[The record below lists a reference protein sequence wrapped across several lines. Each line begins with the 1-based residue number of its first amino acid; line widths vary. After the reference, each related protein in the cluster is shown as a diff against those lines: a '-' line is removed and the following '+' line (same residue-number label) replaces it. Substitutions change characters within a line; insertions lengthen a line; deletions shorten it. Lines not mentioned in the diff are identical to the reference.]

1 MGSPGNNALNTASR
15 LPTDGSESDEALQ
28 SLMSLPEDAPALA
41 GPDTEDRALAL
52 ARSSRSEELI
62 RHCTTPGEGT
72 AAMAAMMRRLQAA
85 PSAEDAR
92 ADLEALAALRGDP
105 DATEI
110 TEQYDRFLR
119 MRSADLL
126 RDGEFEALDEEN
138 HPTFMA
144 SPEQMAYGRMV
155 GDVLGMDPV
164 LASLLNP
171 TGGLVGAGNMAVERP
186 RDSAIGTHGI
196 VHDAMGYLTN
206 HGYGGPGYDYLGDDA
221 MEPILGAGNPL
232 TGQESGTG
240 FWGDYDGQSGAAQGS
255 DAAFGIGVEYGEAGA
270 RWMGDRVGEG
280 VELVERGAG
289 AVRDGVTHVAQTGAR
304 AAGHAV
310 AAGRDLAGEA
320 VGDARRIGGRALEI
334 GGSVAGGVVD
344 DVSTIGHHA
353 VDAASSLG
361 GQAIDTGS
369 ALLGNAAHSV
379 AGVGSQALGAAG
391 DLASNTLDSA
401 SDVAHNG
408 MAAAGTAADQA
419 LEGDYGGAASTAWDG
434 WVGAVHGARDTA
446 FGAATGAVGIASDAA
461 HGLVAADRELIH
473 GAADAAWDLGG
484 QAVDAGAGLVGE
496 AWDADKR
503 LVRGAV
509 AGAQEVGGQAWD
521 AGGELLDHAG
531 EAAHGVADDV
541 AQGFGFP
548 DVESAGSWA
557 AEQAAN
563 VFGGGEEDEE

>member
-1 MGSPGNNALNTASR
+1 MLS
-15 LPTDGSESDEALQ
+15 TDGSESDEALQ
-28 SLMSLPEDAPALA
+28 SLMSLPEEAPPLA
-41 GPDTEDRALAL
+41 GPDTEDRAMAL
-52 ARSSRSEELI
+52 ARSSRSEELV

-72 AAMAAMMRRLQAA
+72 TALAAMMRRLQSA
-85 PSAEDAR
+85 PSADDAR
-92 ADLEALAALRGDP
+92 SDLEALAVLRGDP
-105 DATEI
+105 DTTAI
-110 TEQYDRFLR
+110 TEQYERFLR

-144 SPEQMAYGRMV
+144 SPEQLAYGRVV

-186 RDSAIGTHGI
+186 RDSSIGTHGI

-221 MEPILGAGNPL
+221 MGPILGTDNPL

-240 FWGDYDGQSGAAQGS
+240 FWGDYDGQSGTAQGGG
-255 DAAFGIGVEYGEAGA
+255 AAAGIGMEYAEAGA
-270 RWMGDRVGEG
+270 RWLGERAGEG
-280 VELVERGAG
+280 VALVERGAG
-289 AVRDGVTHVAQTGAR
+289 AVVDGVTHVAQTGAR
-304 AAGHAV
+304 ATGHAV
-310 AAGRDLAGEA
+310 ASGRGLAREA
-320 VGDARRIGGRALEI
+320 VGDARRIGGRAVEI

-361 GQAIDTGS
+361 GQALDTGS
-369 ALLGNAAHSV
+369 TLLGNAAHAAV
-379 AGVGSQALGAAG
+379 GVGSQALGAAG
-391 DLASNTLDSA
+391 DLASHTVDSA

-419 LEGDYGGAASTAWDG
+419 LDGDFGGAASTAWDG

-446 FGAATGAVGIASDAA
+446 FGAATGAVDIASDAA

-484 QAVDAGAGLVGE
+484 QAVDAGSGLLNEAWEADKRAARGLVG
-496 AWDADKR
+496 
-503 LVRGAV
+503 GARELG
-509 AGAQEVGGQAWD
+509 GAAWD
-521 AGGELLDHAG
+521 AGGELVDHAG

-557 AEQAAN
+557 AEQASN
-563 VFGGGEEDEE
+563 LFGGGDEDEE